1 MDPVMHLSFFRIFRI
16 LKVVLKK
23 SEYRVNENRLFSF
36 TPWEVAFMIKAV
48 LFDMDGILF
57 DTEIVMKEGWQKAA
71 RELNFTLTEE
81 HLSQMRGSALPRS
94 RKLFEEWFHGQV
106 TYDEGRA
113 IRTAYLNDYI
123 QRNGVPEKPGLHE
136 FLSWLKEHSIKVAVA
151 TSTTR
156 RVAEGYWKQSGIDQ
170 YIDAS
175 VCGDEVINSKPD
187 PEIFLKAASLLKVP
201 IAACIV
207 AEDSING
214 LKAARAAGAI
224 SCMIPDL
231 TPYTKEL
238 FPFCDYVSPSLL
250 DCKEILLQTPE
261 ADKLKSWK

>member
-1 MDPVMHLSFFRIFRI
+1 
-16 LKVVLKK
+16 
-23 SEYRVNENRLFSF
+23 
-36 TPWEVAFMIKAV
+36 MIKAV

-106 TYDEGRA
+106 TYDGRT
-113 IRTAYLNDYI
+113 RNPHGVSKRLYST
-123 QRNGVPEKPGLHE
+123 QRCPGKPGLHE

-156 RVAEGYWKQSGIDQ
+156 RVAEDYWKQSGIDQ

-214 LKAARAAGAI
+214 LEGRAC
-224 SCMIPDL
+224 SWCH
-231 TPYTKEL
+231 
-238 FPFCDYVSPSLL
+238 LL
-250 DCKEILLQTPE
+250 HDPGSDTVYKRAFSIL
-261 ADKLKSWK
+261 

>member
-1 MDPVMHLSFFRIFRI
+1 M
-16 LKVVLKK
+16 
-23 SEYRVNENRLFSF
+23 
-36 TPWEVAFMIKAV
+36 FMIKAV

-57 DTEIVMKEGWQKAA
+57 DTEIIMKEGWLKAA

-94 RKLFEEWFHGQV
+94 RKLFEEWFHGKV

-113 IRTAYLNDYI
+113 IRSAYLNDYI
-123 QRNGVPEKPGLHE
+123 QRNGV
-136 FLSWLKEHSIKVAVA
+136 
-151 TSTTR
+151 

-175 VCGDEVINSKPD
+175 VCGDEVVNSKPD
-187 PEIFLKAASLLKVP
+187 PEIFLKAASLLQVP
-201 IAACIV
+201 IAECMV

-214 LKAARAAGAI
+214 LKAARASGAV

-231 TPYTKEL
+231 TPYTEEL
-238 FPFCDYVSPSLL
+238 APICDHVSPSLL
-250 DCKEILLQTPE
+250 DCRKIILDSQE
-261 ADKLKSWK
+261 K

>member
-23 SEYRVNENRLFSF
+23 SEYRVNENRLFPF

-48 LFDMDGILF
+48 LFDMDGVLF
-57 DTEIVMKEGWQKAA
+57 DTEIVMKEGWLKAA

-81 HLSQMRGSALPRS
+81 HLAQMRGSALPRS
-94 RKLFEEWFHGQV
+94 RKLFEEWFHGKV

-113 IRTAYLNDYI
+113 IRSAYLNDYI

-136 FLSWLKEHSIKVAVA
+136 FLSWLKEHSIKIAIA

-156 RVAEGYWKQSGIDQ
+156 SVAEGYWKQSGIDR

-175 VCGDEVINSKPD
+175 VCGDEVVNSKPD
-187 PEIFLKAASLLKVP
+187 PEIFLKAASLLQIP
-201 IAACIV
+201 IAECMV

-214 LKAARAAGAI
+214 LKAARASGAV

-231 TPYTKEL
+231 TPYTEEL
-238 FPFCDYVSPSLL
+238 APICDHVSPSLL
-250 DCKEILLQTPE
+250 NCRKIILDSQE
-261 ADKLKSWK
+261 K

>member
-1 MDPVMHLSFFRIFRI
+1 MHLSFFRIFRI

-71 RELNFTLTEE
+71 RELNFTLTDE